1 MVPSRLGTVGYQ
13 GGRLV
18 RDDATHLH
26 VAIVGGGFGGIGA
39 AIRLKQAGIHDF
51 LVFERSGDIGG
62 TWRDNS
68 YPGCACDV
76 PSHLYS
82 FSFAPNPHWTRAFSP
97 QPEIWAYLGDC
108 ARRFG
113 ILPHLRLGH
122 ELHRATWD
130 DASQRWRLETSKG
143 TWTADVLV
151 AATGPLSEPRIPALP
166 GLAGFQ
172 GTMFHSA
179 RWDHDHDLTG
189 RQVAVVGTGASAV
202 QFIPEI
208 QPHVGRLRVFQR
220 TAPWVLPRRDR
231 ALTATER
238 WLFRAVPAS
247 QRLARWSLYWARE
260 GVTLAFLRPR
270 LMDLPQRLALRN
282 LRVAVRDPAL
292 RARLTPDYRIGC
304 KRILLS
310 NDYLPALTRQNVEVV
325 TDGIREVRARGILT
339 DDGIEHPA
347 DTIIFATGFHVT
359 DSPVG
364 DLVRGRD
371 GRTLTEVWDGSPKAH
386 LGTTVAGFPNLFL
399 LLGPNTGLG
408 STSVV
413 IMIEAQVEYLLRA
426 LERMKAV
433 GTATVEP
440 RPEAQ
445 EAFLAEVDARLRPTV
460 WATGGCASWYIDR
473 TGRVSAIWPGT
484 TWAYRRRLRRFDPEL
499 QLMAPQRPAGRS
511 APARAGDLP

>member
-1 MVPSRLGTVGYQ
+1 VSAPVDVDVAVVG
-13 GGRLV
+13 
-18 RDDATHLH
+18 A
-26 VAIVGGGFGGIGA
+26 GFAGIGLGV
-39 AIRLKQAGIHDF
+39 RLARRRRESF
-51 LVFERSGDIGG
+51 VLLERAHGVGG
-62 TWRDNS
+62 TWRDNR
-68 YPGCACDV
+68 YPGVACDV

-130 DASQRWRLETSKG
+130 DASRRWRLETSKG

-202 QFIPEI
+202 QFVPEI
-208 QPHVGRLRVFQR
+208 QPRVGRLRVFQR

-231 ALTATER
+231 ALTAAER

-260 GVTLAFLRPR
+260 GVTLAFLHPR
-270 LMDLPQRLALRN
+270 LMDLPQRLALRH
-282 LRVAVRDPAL
+282 LHVAVRDPAL
-292 RARLTPDYRIGC
+292 RDRLTPDYRIGC

-359 DSPVG
+359 DALVA
-364 DLVRGRD
+364 DLIRGRG
-371 GRTLTEVWDGSPKAH
+371 GRTLTEVWD
-386 LGTTVAGFPNLFL
+386 
-399 LLGPNTGLG
+399 
-408 STSVV
+408 
-413 IMIEAQVEYLLRA
+413 EA
-426 LERMKAV
+426 
-433 GTATVEP
+433 P
-440 RPEAQ
+440 RPTS
-445 EAFLAEVDARLRPTV
+445 ARPLPASPT
-460 WATGGCASWYIDR
+460 CSC
-473 TGRVSAIWPGT
+473 S
-484 TWAYRRRLRRFDPEL
+484 
-499 QLMAPQRPAGRS
+499 S
-511 APARAGDLP
+511 APTPAWAAPRSCS